1 MAVATATAIGLGIG
15 ALSAGYSIYSGEQ
28 QKSEA
33 KEALAN
39 LEVPELENPY
49 EDMRIS
55 TMGSDLIR
63 EEGQR
68 RTANMIHSLEGGG
81 ARNMLSAI
89 PRMVAMNN
97 QINQQARV
105 DIDKQMLERERM
117 IAGYGEKQNQYEEN
131 RYQGALQGYGNM
143 YNQGQQQ
150 VWNGIRTG
158 LTTLGAVGRSF
169 GNSEVSSG
177 FNSGFDTNN
186 IDTSTGYEWKN
197 PSFN

>member
-1 MAVATATAIGLGIG
+1 MAAVTTAAVAVAGTAYA
-15 ALSAGYSIYSGEQ
+15 IYSAEQ
-28 QKSEA
+28 QKAEA
-33 KEALAN
+33 KKAIEK
-39 LEVPELENPY
+39 LEVPQLENPY
-49 EDMRIS
+49 KDMRIS

-81 ARNMLSAI
+81 ARNMLSTI

-131 RYQGALQGYGNM
+131 RYQGALQGYGRM
-143 YNQGQQQ
+143 YDQGQQQ
-150 VWNGIRTG
+150 LWNGIRTG
-158 LTTLGAVGRSF
+158 ITTVGSVGRSF
-169 GNSEVSSG
+169 GNSGVGNG

-186 IDTSTGYEWKN
+186 IDTSIDYEWKN